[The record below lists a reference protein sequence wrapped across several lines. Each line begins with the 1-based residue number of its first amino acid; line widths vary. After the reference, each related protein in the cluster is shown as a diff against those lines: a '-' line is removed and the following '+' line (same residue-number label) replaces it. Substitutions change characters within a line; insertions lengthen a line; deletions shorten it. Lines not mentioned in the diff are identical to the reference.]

1 MTGMTVEARTK
12 PTACRYC
19 AAPLSALSRVLG
31 VDSCDAAACR
41 HRAALAKTTRLK
53 EHIATQALAQEPAAQ
68 VVWLKHCEP
77 QLVAVSEKSR
87 SEHHAFLLSVLANG
101 YITDTS
107 ALAPSTAD
115 DRHPQGARLCAQCR
129 GSCCEHGAGW
139 HAFID
144 LTLLQRWQEQHA
156 DSTLH
161 DAVQAYTDMLPESH
175 VHGACLYQT
184 ALGCAMPRQHRADI
198 CNGFAC
204 EALQATQRA
213 AAADPQARV
222 VAITFHQDQVERAAV
237 IGGAETRQ
245 MPWA

>member
-1 MTGMTVEARTK
+1 MTGMTTESRTK
-12 PTACRYC
+12 PPSCRYC
-19 AAPLSALSRVLG
+19 AAPLNALSRVVG
-31 VDSCDAAACR
+31 ADSCDAAPCR
-41 HRAALAKTTRLK
+41 HQAALAKTTQLK
-53 EHIATQALAQEPAAQ
+53 QRIAAQALAQEPAAQ

-77 QLVAVSEKSR
+77 QMVAVTESSK
-87 SEHHAFLLSVLANG
+87 SEHLAFLESVLANG

-115 DRHPQGARLCAQCR
+115 DRHPQGARLCTQCR

-156 DSTLH
+156 DSTVQ
-161 DAVQAYTDMLPESH
+161 DAVQAYMGMLPESH
-175 VHGACLYQT
+175 VHGSCVYQS

-204 EALQATQRA
+204 DALQATQRA
-213 AAADPQARV
+213 AAVDPQARV
-222 VAITFHQDQVERAAV
+222 IAITFHRDQVERAAV

-245 MPWA
+245 MPLA